1 MAVVNL
7 HEYKINK
14 LFKQISSII
23 NQIVQL
29 KILIKTHTTG
39 YKINYQDYLI
49 NLPSGVDSR
58 LLNLLMDQQKQRVEI
73 LVDMKKRENNLKNLL
88 RQVSRELGN
97 TCQMKVVE
105 THREYAER

>member
-1 MAVVNL
+1 MAIVNL

-29 KILIKTHTTG
+29 KILIKMHTTG
-39 YKINYQDYLI
+39 NKIKYQDYLA

-58 LLNLLMDQQKQRVEI
+58 LLNLLMEQQKQRVEV
-73 LVDMKKRENNLKNLL
+73 LVEIKKRENYLKNLL

-97 TCQMKVVE
+97 TFQCK
-105 THREYAER
+105 